1 MKFESTIERRD
12 KVTFGEKIKLLRKQN
27 NITQTQLAEL
37 TGVSLRTIINYEKYN
52 KKPKQP
58 EMYEL
63 LAKALNTEISEL
75 KNTKGDYVSI
85 TKKKLAKTSQTPVE
99 FLSSEINR
107 IFASDE
113 VSDEDKLTLLLNV
126 EKSFWKHNL
135 KRKTNKK
142 TQ

>member
-1 MKFESTIERRD
+1 M
-12 KVTFGEKIKLLRKQN
+12 TFGEKIKLLRKQN

-37 TGVSLRTIINYEKYN
+37 TGVSLRTIINYEKYD

-63 LAKALNTEISEL
+63 LAKALNTEVSEL
-75 KNTKGDYVSI
+75 QNTKGDYVSI
-85 TKKKLAKTSQTPVE
+85 TKKKLTKTQQTPVD
-99 FLSSEINR
+99 FLSAEINR
-107 IFASDE
+107 IFASDK

-142 TQ
+142 AQ

>member
-63 LAKALNTEISEL
+63 LAKALNAEVSEL
-75 KNTKGDYVSI
+75 QNTKGDYVSI
-85 TKKKLAKTSQTPVE
+85 TKKKLTKTQQTPVE

-113 VSDEDKLTLLLNV
+113 FSDEDKLTLLLNV

-142 TQ
+142 AQ

>member
-1 MKFESTIERRD
+1 MKLKPIIERRD

-37 TGVSLRTIINYEKYN
+37 TGVSLRTIINYEKYD

-63 LAKALNTEISEL
+63 LAKALNTEVSEL
-75 KNTKGDYVSI
+75 QNTKGDYVSI
-85 TKKKLAKTSQTPVE
+85 TKKKLTKTQQTPVD
-99 FLSSEINR
+99 FLSAEINR

-142 TQ
+142 AQ

>member
-1 MKFESTIERRD
+1 MKLKPIIERRD

-37 TGVSLRTIINYEKYN
+37 TGVSLRTIINYEKYD

-63 LAKALNTEISEL
+63 LAKALNTEVSEL
-75 KNTKGDYVSI
+75 QNTKGDYVSI
-85 TKKKLAKTSQTPVE
+85 TKKKLTKTQQTPVD
-99 FLSSEINR
+99 FLSAEINR
-107 IFASDE
+107 IFASDK

-142 TQ
+142 AQ

>member
-1 MKFESTIERRD
+1 MKLKPIIERRD

-37 TGVSLRTIINYEKYN
+37 TGVSLRTIINYEKYD

-63 LAKALNTEISEL
+63 LAKALNTEVSEL
-75 KNTKGDYVSI
+75 QNTKGDYASI
-85 TKKKLAKTSQTPVE
+85 TKKKLTKTQQTPVD
-99 FLSSEINR
+99 FLSAEINR

-142 TQ
+142 AQ